1 MTDEL
6 SSGGAAY
13 DTDGTETPLEIPAEL
28 PILPLRDT
36 VLFPNSFMPL
46 AVAREASVRLIDEA
60 TATGRMIGVFTQRE
74 AATEEPLQEDLYT
87 IGTATHIHK
96 MFKLPDGSLRLIVQG
111 LARIRLDGI
120 AQTRPYLRGAVSAA
134 EEVLRDEDHLE
145 IDALQRNIKSNFQQ
159 VVSLS
164 PLLSDDLQ
172 ALAVNITDPGKL
184 ADFIAS
190 SLTTIGTAVKQEV
203 LDTLDIRARMDSLNR
218 LLIKELEVLELGS
231 KIQSQVQ
238 SEVGKNQREYFL
250 REQMKAIQKELGE
263 GDEQAKEIDELR
275 SKIEAAGMPESVKK
289 ETLRE
294 LDRLSKM
301 PVAAAEY
308 TVSRTY
314 LDWIVALPWSRR
326 TEDAIDLKR
335 TKEVLDA
342 DHSGL
347 EKVKD
352 RVLEYLAVRKL
363 NPDVKGPILC
373 FLGPPGVGKT
383 SLARSIANS
392 LGRKFVRV
400 SLGGMRDEAEIRGHR
415 RTYIGALPGQ
425 VIQGLRRAESKN
437 PVFILDEI
445 DKLGADFR
453 GDPASALLEVLDP
466 EQNNTFRDH
475 YLDVPFDLSE
485 VLFLTTANVLD
496 PVPPALRDRMEV
508 LELAGYTEE
517 EKLKIALEHLI
528 AKQVKN
534 HGLTEAYVEFTEPAI
549 RSVIRNYTREAG
561 VRNLERE
568 IGALCRKIAR
578 RRAEGDETKVTVTAE
593 LVNEFLGA
601 PTFLDEEIENRTK
614 DPGVAVG
621 LAWTPA
627 GGEVLFV
634 EASRMQGAGSLTL
647 TGHLGDVMKESA
659 RTALSWFRSNA
670 PHYGVDPAFY
680 KDAEIHL
687 HVPSG
692 AIPKDGPSAGVT
704 MVAALAS
711 ELTGRAVRG
720 DVAMTGEIT
729 LSGRV
734 LPVGGIKEKVLAAR
748 RHGVTRS
755 DPAAP
760 EREEHP
766 RGPDRGAAAR
776 ADDSLRVGNR
786 RRARARSDPVV
797 RPDSRGASAARL
809 LRQNDGELNGS
820 DHPQSHHRLHI
831 GDLAATDHI
840 PDVGQRECLRLDVF
854 VFVECGGFGRIGEA
868 GEAKEDH
875 FLVAI
880 TRCRVQRP
888 EPDDRCRHLP
898 DLLMALAPRRLFWR
912 FPGIDAARGELPEPL
927 ADGVAILPDQDDVAR
942 FGDRNQHH

>member
-1 MTDEL
+1 MSDRDEPL
-6 SSGGAAY
+6 VVEDASSAERI
-13 DTDGTETPLEIPAEL
+13 TIPDEM
-28 PILPLRDT
+28 PVLPLRDT

-60 TATGRMIGVFTQRE
+60 TTAGRMIGVFTQRE
-74 AATEEPLQEDLYT
+74 ATIEEPTQDDLYP

-111 LARIRLDGI
+111 LARVRLDRMV
-120 AQTRPYLRGAVSAA
+120 QMRPYLRAAVSLAD
-134 EEVLRDEDHLE
+134 EVLRDEDHIE

-172 ALAVNITDPGKL
+172 ALAGNISDSGKL

-190 SLTTIGTAVKQEV
+190 SLTTLGTAVKQEM
-203 LDTLDIRARMDSLNR
+203 LETLDIRARMDSLNR

-250 REQMKAIQKELGE
+250 REQLKAIQKELGE

-275 SKIEAAGMPESVKK
+275 AKIDTVGMPEAVKK
-289 ETLRE
+289 EALRE

-314 LDWIVALPWSRR
+314 LDWLIALPWARR
-326 TEDAIDLKR
+326 TEDSIDLKR
-335 TKEVLDA
+335 TKDVLDA

-383 SLARSIANS
+383 SLAKSIANS

-445 DKLGADFR
+445 DKLGSDFR

-496 PVPPALRDRMEV
+496 PIPPALRDRMEV

-517 EKLKIALEHLI
+517 EKLKIALEHLV
-528 AKQVKN
+528 AKQIGN
-534 HGLTEAYVEFTEPAI
+534 HGLTPEQVEFTEAAL
-549 RSVIRNYTREAG
+549 RTVIRGYTREAG

-568 IGALCRKIAR
+568 IGALCRKVAR
-578 RRAEGDETKVTVTAE
+578 RRAEGDETRIAITPDTVTE
-593 LVNEFLGA
+593 MLGA

-621 LAWTPA
+621 LAWTAA

-634 EASRMQGAGSLTL
+634 EASRMQGGGSLTL
-647 TGHLGDVMKESA
+647 TGQLGDVMKESG
-659 RTALSWFRSNA
+659 RTALSWFRANA
-670 PHYGVDPAFY
+670 TRYGVDPTFY

-704 MVAALAS
+704 MVTALAS
-711 ELTGRAVRG
+711 ELTGRPVRG
-720 DVAMTGEIT
+720 DLAMTGEIT

-748 RHGVTRS
+748 RHGITEVILPKQNEKNIKEDLTDELR
-755 DPAAP
+755 
-760 EREEHP
+760 RELQIHY
-766 RGPDRGAAAR
+766 
-776 ADDSLRVGNR
+776 
-786 RRARARSDPVV
+786 VV
-797 RPDSRGASAARL
+797 HMEEVLAIALQPSAA
-809 LRQNDGELNGS
+809 
-820 DHPQSHHRLHI
+820 QSHTGLPV
-831 GDLAATDHI
+831 DAEL
-840 PDVGQRECLRLDVF
+840 RE
-854 VFVECGGFGRIGEA
+854 
-868 GEAKEDH
+868 
-875 FLVAI
+875 
-880 TRCRVQRP
+880 TVQ
-888 EPDDRCRHLP
+888 
-898 DLLMALAPRRLFWR
+898 
-912 FPGIDAARGELPEPL
+912 
-927 ADGVAILPDQDDVAR
+927 
-942 FGDRNQHH
+942 